1 MKILRIISEIKDKKL
16 MKKKI
21 NRVMKIKNRKVK
33 VKIKDLVVVNDCYND
48 N

>member
-21 NRVMKIKNRKVK
+21 NRVMKIKKRKVK
-33 VKIKDLVVVNDCYND
+33 VKIKIKL
-48 N
+48 